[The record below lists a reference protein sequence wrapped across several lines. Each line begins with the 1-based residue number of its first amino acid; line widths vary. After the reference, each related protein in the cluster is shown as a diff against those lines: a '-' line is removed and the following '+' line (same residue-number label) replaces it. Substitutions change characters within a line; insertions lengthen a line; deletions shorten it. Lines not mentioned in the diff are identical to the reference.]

1 MADEHEPADP
11 TGNEPDQAED
21 AVSGTAADSE
31 ETAPESGSG
40 SEPSAAE
47 TAAAQA
53 PRSREDTLL
62 DELQRLAAEYKNYR
76 QRTEAQRELDRQRAT
91 GDIAKQLFGV
101 LDDLDRAQ
109 AHDDLPE
116 GSAFATVAA
125 KIRGIGT
132 KIGLAKFGEPG
143 DAFDPQEHEAVMQ
156 VPSPQVSQQEILEV
170 VAPGYRLGEVLLR
183 AAKVVV
189 AMPPEGDSATAGV
202 VSETSAAER
211 KTQNAAASADEAG
224 GESPSAK

>member
-1 MADEHEPADP
+1 MADDQGTTGPA
-11 TGNEPDQAED
+11 GNEPDPAED
-21 AVSGTAADSE
+21 AVNGVAGTGAQGAADE
-31 ETAPESGSG
+31 PGSS

-53 PRSREDTLL
+53 PHSREDTLL

-132 KIGLAKFGEPG
+132 KIGLSTFGEAG
-143 DAFDPQEHEAVMQ
+143 EAFDPQEHEAVMQ
-156 VPSPQVSQQEILEV
+156 VPAPQVTRQEILEV
-170 VAPGYRLGEVLLR
+170 VAPGYRLGDVLLR

-189 AMPPEGDSATAGV
+189 AIPPEGAATA
-202 VSETSAAER
+202 EIPAD
-211 KTQNAAASADEAG
+211 QNADAESAADEAG
-224 GESPSAK
+224 GESPAAE

>member
-1 MADEHEPADP
+1 MADDQGTTGPAG
-11 TGNEPDQAED
+11 TEPDPAED
-21 AVSGTAADSE
+21 AANGVAGTGAEDAADE
-31 ETAPESGSG
+31 PGSS
-40 SEPSAAE
+40 SEPSATE

-53 PRSREDTLL
+53 PHSREDALL

-132 KIGLAKFGEPG
+132 KIGLSPFGEAG
-143 DAFDPQEHEAVMQ
+143 EAFDPQEHEAVMQ
-156 VPSPQVSQQEILEV
+156 VPAPQVTRQEILEV
-170 VAPGYRLGEVLLR
+170 VAPGYRLGDVLLR

-189 AMPPEGDSATAGV
+189 AIPPEGAA
-202 VSETSAAER
+202 AAE
-211 KTQNAAASADEAG
+211 TPADQNADAEPAADEAG
-224 GESPSAK
+224 GESPAAE